1 MAEERGVVDGE
12 KDVGEVHT
20 VDGGLGAVLR
30 SAACAMWESSAG
42 ELETR
47 SHAASTASRTLPS
60 ANSVAQMSLL
70 ICLCGISPLRR
81 GSHVSDCPPD

>member
-47 SHAASTASRTLPS
+47 SHAASRTLPS